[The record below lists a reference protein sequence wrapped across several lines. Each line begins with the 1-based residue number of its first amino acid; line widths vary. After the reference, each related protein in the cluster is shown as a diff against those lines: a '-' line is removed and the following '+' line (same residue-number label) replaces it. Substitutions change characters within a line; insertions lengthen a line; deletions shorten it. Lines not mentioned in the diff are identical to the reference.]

1 MNSVEI
7 SVVARDEQVKRPW
20 LWELSREFP
29 TRMTLLKANVA
40 EDFANYLIALEG
52 ADDDI
57 QRATAW
63 LMTTGMEVESTGRA
77 RGA

>member
-7 SVVARDEQVKRPW
+7 SVIARDDQVKRPW
-20 LWELSREFP
+20 LWELSRQFP
-29 TRMTLLKANVA
+29 TRMVLLRANVDS
-40 EDFANYLIALEG
+40 DFANYLIALEG

-63 LMTTGMEVESTGRA
+63 LMTTGMEVESSGRA